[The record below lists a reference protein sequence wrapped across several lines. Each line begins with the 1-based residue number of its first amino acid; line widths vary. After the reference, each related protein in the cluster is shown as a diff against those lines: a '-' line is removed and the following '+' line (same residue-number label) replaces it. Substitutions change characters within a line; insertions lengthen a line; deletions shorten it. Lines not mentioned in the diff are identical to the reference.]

1 MNGLSE
7 LSGFLGGAGLAGIG
21 WRTAV
26 LRAVEAA
33 QGAPRRGA
41 TTKLSHQRKSV
52 RIPGA
57 KHGQEEHMLAII
69 SPAKALDFK
78 QRAPTRKSTTPVFLE
93 DSAILMER
101 LRAKAPQDIANLMHI
116 SSDLALLNYDRYAA
130 WRPPFSRRN
139 AKQAMFAF
147 NGDVY
152 RGLKSAQFDERD
164 LTWAQ
169 KHLRILSGLHGLLKP
184 LDLIQPYRL
193 EMGVRLPNE
202 RGADLYAFW
211 QAKVTKALNAAIAA
225 QRRPVLINLASQE
238 YFGVVDSA
246 QIEARIITPVFKD
259 LKNGRYKM
267 ISFFAK
273 RARGLMAAYLIKNRV
288 ATYKAL
294 RAFDWEGYRFSAENS
309 TDNQLLFLRD
319 QAP

>member
-1 MNGLSE
+1 
-7 LSGFLGGAGLAGIG
+7 
-21 WRTAV
+21 
-26 LRAVEAA
+26 
-33 QGAPRRGA
+33 
-41 TTKLSHQRKSV
+41 
-52 RIPGA
+52 
-57 KHGQEEHMLAII
+57 MLAII

-78 QRAPTRKSTTPVFLE
+78 QRAPTRKSTTPLFLD
-93 DSAILMER
+93 DSAKLMER
-101 LRAKAPQDIANLMHI
+101 LRAKAPQDIADLMHI
-116 SSDLALLNYDRYAA
+116 SSDLAHLNYDRYAA

-184 LDLIQPYRL
+184 LDLIQPHRL
-193 EMGVRLPNE
+193 EMGVRLPND

-211 QAKVTKALNAAIAA
+211 QAKVTKALNAAIVA
-225 QRRPVLINLASQE
+225 QRQPLLINLASRE
-238 YFGVVDSA
+238 YFSVVDST

-259 LKNGRYKM
+259 LKNGRYKL

-294 RAFDWEGYRFSAENS
+294 RAFDWEGYRFSAGDS
-309 TDNQLLFLRD
+309 TDNQWLFLRD